1 MGRPTANNGKYP
13 RKKYLQ
19 RWMREWKENEDDHNS
34 YRFPSRKG
42 NRFNG
47 PMQNFGPRKAIFA
60 DLLSLSA
67 DFSHF
72 VFRDNGLEDLGTKTT
87 ILIKVFRNSFSSPDP
102 SLFREKVC

>member
-1 MGRPTANNGKYP
+1 MGRPTANNRKYP

-19 RWMREWKENEDDHNS
+19 RWMRQEWKENEDDHNS

-72 VFRDNGLEDLGTKTT
+72 VFRDNGEEEL
-87 ILIKVFRNSFSSPDP
+87 
-102 SLFREKVC
+102 